1 MLVQSKFSLEACF
14 QVGYERNPVGC
25 VVDQGNDVN
34 RMFGPRLMS
43 TRPARARMEQAG
55 TKCVIQCEVRI
66 ESADTICVACDSK
79 RASQFF
85 REQLEIGDLVCLSFP
100 TCV

>member
-43 TRPARARMEQAG
+43 TRPARALMEQAG

-66 ESADTICVACDSK
+66 ESADTICVLLVIQSGQVNFSGSSSK
-79 RASQFF
+79 LA
-85 REQLEIGDLVCLSFP
+85 I
-100 TCV
+100 